1 MRYQGFFSVNGG
13 QCYNNE
19 PYESNNKNKLIKLVR
34 SIAVANTPY
43 GDKSR
48 YTVYKDYT
56 TNAEVVASGT
66 YVALG
71 SGKYYRNEDY
81 LY

>member
-1 MRYQGFFSVNGG
+1 MRYQGFFSVSGG
-13 QCYNNE
+13 RCYNNE

-43 GDKSR
+43 GDKSKW
-48 YTVYKDYT
+48 TVYKDYT

-66 YVALG
+66 YVAIG
-71 SGKYYRNEDY
+71 NGKHYRNEVH